1 MGAAPFA
8 RKYESIDVHLAE
20 DGRLLTVTLDRPK
33 GNILTMQMMSEQPEI
48 EFLSLSAAPLAQ
60 TRAQPG
66 AGAGQERAGSLAAR
80 MLDFLGRSL
89 EPVYGFRSLLA
100 FKRKF
105 QPEFQPLFMA
115 YPDPVAL
122 PAIGIALARA
132 YLPTLSMREALVFVR
147 GLG

>member
-1 MGAAPFA
+1 
-8 RKYESIDVHLAE
+8 
-20 DGRLLTVTLDRPK
+20 
-33 GNILTMQMMSEQPEI
+33 
-48 EFLSLSAAPLAQ
+48 
-60 TRAQPG
+60 
-66 AGAGQERAGSLAAR
+66 

-132 YLPTLSMREALVFVR
+132 YLPSLSMREMAAFAR
-147 GLG
+147 SLG

>member
-1 MGAAPFA
+1 
-8 RKYESIDVHLAE
+8 
-20 DGRLLTVTLDRPK
+20 
-33 GNILTMQMMSEQPEI
+33 
-48 EFLSLSAAPLAQ
+48 
-60 TRAQPG
+60 PG
-66 AGAGQERAGSLAAR
+66 AGNVRGRGGSLVSR

-89 EPVYGFRSLLA
+89 EPVYGFSSLLA

-132 YLPTLSMREALVFVR
+132 YLPSQSMREVLAFAR